1 MKLGFSLPTAG
12 PGTPQNQLRIARR
25 AEALGYHSL
34 WVFQRLLYAL
44 AAAAASGSSPSLKAR
59 SGGCFGARSTRSAR
73 TFGATPAD
81 EGLTELF
88 LDGNFDPDGA
98 TIERAL
104 EVMEALAPARSIS

>member
-1 MKLGFSLPTAG
+1 MNLEGAPVKLGFSQPTAG
-12 PGTPQNQLRIARR
+12 TWGTPENRLRIARR
-25 AEALGYHSL
+25 ARIPPGCTSST
-34 WVFQRLLYAL
+34 
-44 AAAAASGSSPSLKAR
+44 AAASGSSPSLKAR